1 MPKNKLGEIQKIG
14 VDAEALE
21 VFRDKA
27 EAGTREK
34 RSANNLKIIRSNSGK
49 TQKQVAEELGISL
62 SAYRTYEQGTRRLT
76 DELLLQLSTY
86 FSVSVDSILGS
97 KFSTSLSSPSF
108 LEDSEMRS
116 IVNAAVSEMNKED
129 RQQFR
134 KLLESY
140 MALSS
145 TGRKQLAD
153 SADTMNRS
161 GKYKRFGN
169 IAKSNTPACSHGR
182 AKTA

>member
-1 MPKNKLGEIQKIG
+1 MG
-14 VDAEALE
+14 
-21 VFRDKA
+21 
-27 EAGTREK
+27 
-34 RSANNLKIIRSNSGK
+34 NNLKAIRSNSGK

-62 SAYRTYEQGTRRLT
+62 SAYRKYEKGTRRLT
-76 DELLLQLSTY
+76 YELLLHLSTY

-97 KFSTSLSSPSF
+97 KFSASLSSPSF

-116 IVNAAVSEMNKED
+116 MVNAAISEMNKED

-145 TGRKQLAD
+145 TGRKQLAE

-161 GKYKRFGN
+161 SKYKRFGN
-169 IAKSNTPACSHGR
+169 IPKSNVSASPHGR

>member
-1 MPKNKLGEIQKIG
+1 MG
-14 VDAEALE
+14 
-21 VFRDKA
+21 
-27 EAGTREK
+27 
-34 RSANNLKIIRSNSGK
+34 NNLKTIRSNSGK
-49 TQKQVAEELGISL
+49 TQKQVAIELGISL
-62 SAYRTYEQGTRRLT
+62 SAYRKYEQGTRRLT
-76 DELLLQLSTY
+76 DEFLLQLSTY

-97 KFSTSLSSPSF
+97 KYSVSISTPSF
-108 LEDSEMRS
+108 LEDSAMRS
-116 IVNAAVSEMNKED
+116 IVNAAISEMNKED

-140 MALSS
+140 MDLSS

-161 GKYKRFGN
+161 GKYKRIGN
-169 IAKSNTPACSHGR
+169 IAKSNASASSHSR

>member
-1 MPKNKLGEIQKIG
+1 MG
-14 VDAEALE
+14 
-21 VFRDKA
+21 
-27 EAGTREK
+27 
-34 RSANNLKIIRSNSGK
+34 NNLKTIRSNSGK
-49 TQKQVAEELGISL
+49 TQKQVAIELGISL
-62 SAYRTYEQGTRRLT
+62 SAYRKYEQGTRRLT
-76 DELLLQLSTY
+76 DEFLLQLSTY

-97 KFSTSLSSPSF
+97 KYSVSILTPSF
-108 LEDSEMRS
+108 LEDSAMRS
-116 IVNAAVSEMNKED
+116 IVNAAISEMNKED

-134 KLLESY
+134 KLLERY

-169 IAKSNTPACSHGR
+169 IAKSNASTSSRGR

>member
-1 MPKNKLGEIQKIG
+1 MG
-14 VDAEALE
+14 
-21 VFRDKA
+21 
-27 EAGTREK
+27 
-34 RSANNLKIIRSNSGK
+34 NNLKAIRSNSGK
-49 TQKQVAEELGISL
+49 TQKQVAEELGLSL
-62 SAYRTYEQGTRRLT
+62 SAYRKYEQGTRRLA
-76 DELLLQLSTY
+76 DGLLLQLSIY

-97 KFSTSLSSPSF
+97 KFSASLSSPSF
-108 LEDSEMRS
+108 LEDSAMRS
-116 IVNAAVSEMNKED
+116 IVNAAISEMNMEE
-129 RQQFR
+129 RLQFR

-145 TGRKQLAD
+145 AGKEQLMD

-169 IAKSNTPACSHGR
+169 IAKSNASTSSRGR

>member
-1 MPKNKLGEIQKIG
+1 M
-14 VDAEALE
+14 
-21 VFRDKA
+21 
-27 EAGTREK
+27 
-34 RSANNLKIIRSNSGK
+34 SNNLKTIRSNSGK

-76 DELLLQLSTY
+76 DELSRELSIY
-86 FSVSVDSILGS
+86 FSVSIDSILGS
-97 KFSTSLSSPSF
+97 KFSASLSFPSF

-145 TGRKQLAD
+145 AGRKQLAD

-161 GKYKRFGN
+161 GKFKRFGD
-169 IAKSNTPACSHGR
+169 IAKSNASTSSRGR

>member
-1 MPKNKLGEIQKIG
+1 MG
-14 VDAEALE
+14 
-21 VFRDKA
+21 
-27 EAGTREK
+27 
-34 RSANNLKIIRSNSGK
+34 NNLKTIRSNSGK

-76 DELLLQLSTY
+76 DEFLLQLSTY

-97 KFSTSLSSPSF
+97 KYSVAISTPSF
-108 LEDSEMRS
+108 LEDSAMRS
-116 IVNAAVSEMNKED
+116 IVNAAISEMNKEE
-129 RQQFR
+129 RLQFR
-134 KLLESY
+134 KLLENY

-145 TGRKQLAD
+145 AGREQLMD

-169 IAKSNTPACSHGR
+169 IAKSNALTSSRGR

>member
-1 MPKNKLGEIQKIG
+1 MG
-14 VDAEALE
+14 
-21 VFRDKA
+21 
-27 EAGTREK
+27 
-34 RSANNLKIIRSNSGK
+34 NNLKTIRSNSGK

-62 SAYRTYEQGTRRLT
+62 SAYRTYEQGTRHLT

-97 KFSTSLSSPSF
+97 KFSASLSSPLF

-134 KLLESY
+134 KLLERY

-153 SADTMNRS
+153 SADTMKRS

-169 IAKSNTPACSHGR
+169 IAKSNISASSHGR

>member
-1 MPKNKLGEIQKIG
+1 MG
-14 VDAEALE
+14 
-21 VFRDKA
+21 
-27 EAGTREK
+27 
-34 RSANNLKIIRSNSGK
+34 NNLKTIRSNSGK
-49 TQKQVAEELGISL
+49 TQKQVAIELGISL
-62 SAYRTYEQGTRRLT
+62 SAYRKYEQGTRRLT
-76 DELLLQLSTY
+76 DEFLLQLSTY

-97 KFSTSLSSPSF
+97 KYSVSISTPAF
-108 LEDSEMRS
+108 LEDSAMRS
-116 IVNAAVSEMNKED
+116 IVNAAISEMNKED

-153 SADTMNRS
+153 SADTMYRS

-169 IAKSNTPACSHGR
+169 IAKSNASASSHCR

>member
-1 MPKNKLGEIQKIG
+1 MG
-14 VDAEALE
+14 
-21 VFRDKA
+21 
-27 EAGTREK
+27 
-34 RSANNLKIIRSNSGK
+34 NNLKTIRSNSGK
-49 TQKQVAEELGISL
+49 TQKQVAIELGISL
-62 SAYRTYEQGTRRLT
+62 SAYRKYEQGTRRLT
-76 DELLLQLSTY
+76 DEFLLQLSTY
-86 FSVSVDSILGS
+86 FSVSLDSILGS
-97 KFSTSLSSPSF
+97 KYSVSISTPSF
-108 LEDSEMRS
+108 LEGSAMRS
-116 IVNAAVSEMNKED
+116 IVNAAISEMNKED

-169 IAKSNTPACSHGR
+169 SAKSNASASSHSR

>member
-1 MPKNKLGEIQKIG
+1 MG
-14 VDAEALE
+14 
-21 VFRDKA
+21 
-27 EAGTREK
+27 
-34 RSANNLKIIRSNSGK
+34 NNLKAIRANSGK
-49 TQKQVAEELGISL
+49 TQKQVAEELGLSL

-76 DELLLQLSTY
+76 DELLLQLSIY

-97 KFSTSLSSPSF
+97 KFSASLSSPSF
-108 LEDSEMRS
+108 LADSAMRS
-116 IVNAAVSEMNKED
+116 IVNAAISEMNMEE
-129 RQQFR
+129 RLQLR

-145 TGRKQLAD
+145 AGREQLMD

-169 IAKSNTPACSHGR
+169 IAKSNASTSSRGR

>member
-1 MPKNKLGEIQKIG
+1 MG
-14 VDAEALE
+14 
-21 VFRDKA
+21 
-27 EAGTREK
+27 
-34 RSANNLKIIRSNSGK
+34 NNLKAIRFNSGR
-49 TQKQVAEELGISL
+49 TQKQVAEELGLSL

-76 DELLLQLSTY
+76 DELLLQLSIY

-97 KFSTSLSSPSF
+97 KFSASLSSPSF
-108 LEDSEMRS
+108 LEDSAMRS
-116 IVNAAVSEMNKED
+116 IVNAAISEMNMEE
-129 RQQFR
+129 RLQLR

-145 TGRKQLAD
+145 AGREQLMD

-169 IAKSNTPACSHGR
+169 IAKSNASTSSRGR

>member
-1 MPKNKLGEIQKIG
+1 MG
-14 VDAEALE
+14 
-21 VFRDKA
+21 
-27 EAGTREK
+27 
-34 RSANNLKIIRSNSGK
+34 NNLKTIRSTSGK
-49 TQKQVAEELGISL
+49 TQKQVAIELGISL
-62 SAYRTYEQGTRRLT
+62 SAYRKYEQGTRRLT
-76 DELLLQLSTY
+76 DEFLLQLSTY
-86 FSVSVDSILGS
+86 FAVSVDSILGS
-97 KFSTSLSSPSF
+97 KYSVSISTPSF
-108 LEDSEMRS
+108 LEGSAMQS
-116 IVNAAVSEMNKED
+116 IVNAAISEMNKED

-169 IAKSNTPACSHGR
+169 IAKSNASASSHSR